1 MCGGL
6 WSRECRARFG
16 LRRCRG
22 SGRVVWKVR
31 REIRSGDLEMGR
43 SSYVHLVVLFDMYDT
58 VVDVVV

>member
-22 SGRVVWKVR
+22 SGRVVWKVSWEGKR
-31 REIRSGDLEMGR
+31 
-43 SSYVHLVVLFDMYDT
+43 LVVEERGD
-58 VVDVVV
+58 